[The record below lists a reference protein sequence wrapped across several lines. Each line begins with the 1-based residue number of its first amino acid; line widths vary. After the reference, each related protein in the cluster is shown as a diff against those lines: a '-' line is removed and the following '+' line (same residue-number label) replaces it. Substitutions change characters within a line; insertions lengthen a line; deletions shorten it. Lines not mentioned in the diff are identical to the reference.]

1 MKRSKGFLL
10 SCVIAAVGAMCIF
23 LSGCNFNGGL
33 SVTAYVDQVSDNI
46 HESVNLTRQYK
57 KLSEKLDTR
66 NAEDAKAAV
75 EILDKLSDCYSRLLE
90 LQAPDRY
97 NDIDDDL
104 KKNAGEALA
113 DVSQLK
119 SLINNSQTTGSDSLF
134 KTDSQRIMAHYET
147 IYNELTDINSQTRTR
162 YRND

>member
-1 MKRSKGFLL
+1 M
-10 SCVIAAVGAMCIF
+10 
-23 LSGCNFNGGL
+23 
-33 SVTAYVDQVSDNI
+33 
-46 HESVNLTRQYK
+46 
-57 KLSEKLDTR
+57 
-66 NAEDAKAAV
+66 